1 MNMPSILSLAVAGL
15 LVAPVH
21 AATAPSEP
29 FQPPAESSLP
39 DNAFGEMVRQGQ
51 ALFVETRKNAPHLV
65 GNQLNCV
72 NCHLDQGRRANSAPQ
87 WAAYPVYP
95 AFRTKNNKVNTFA
108 ERLQGC
114 FQFSMNGKVPAADSP
129 EIKALTVYAYWL
141 ASQAPTG
148 VSLPGRG
155 YPDVAP
161 PEGGYS
167 IERGAKVYAAQC
179 AICHGADG
187 QGQMALGQTVFPPLW
202 GAQSFNWGAGMHR
215 INTAASFIKYNMP
228 LGKPGT
234 LSDRDAWDVA
244 AFMNSHERPQDPRLV
259 DGSVEKT
266 RQKFHAND
274 GVNLYGQKVNGVLL
288 GQGI

>member
-1 MNMPSILSLAVAGL
+1 MNMPSILSLAVVGL
-15 LVAPVH
+15 LIAPVQ
-21 AATAPSEP
+21 AATAPLDP

-72 NCHLDQGRRANSAPQ
+72 NCHLEQGRRANSAPQ

-95 AFRTKNNKVNTFA
+95 AFRAKNNKVNTFA

-148 VSLPGRG
+148 VS
-155 YPDVAP
+155 
-161 PEGGYS
+161 
-167 IERGAKVYAAQC
+167 
-179 AICHGADG
+179 
-187 QGQMALGQTVFPPLW
+187 
-202 GAQSFNWGAGMHR
+202 
-215 INTAASFIKYNMP
+215 
-228 LGKPGT
+228 
-234 LSDRDAWDVA
+234 
-244 AFMNSHERPQDPRLV
+244 
-259 DGSVEKT
+259 
-266 RQKFHAND
+266 
-274 GVNLYGQKVNGVLL
+274 
-288 GQGI
+288 

>member
-1 MNMPSILSLAVAGL
+1 
-15 LVAPVH
+15 
-21 AATAPSEP
+21 
-29 FQPPAESSLP
+29 
-39 DNAFGEMVRQGQ
+39 
-51 ALFVETRKNAPHLV
+51 FVETRKNAPHLV

-95 AFRTKNNKVNTFA
+95 AFRAKNNKVNTFA

-179 AICHGADG
+179 AICHGADS

-244 AFMNSHERPQDPRLV
+244 AFMNSHERERPQDPRLV